1 MRWRQNIKQSFL
13 RRLGII
19 DTSRMSINQSLRELI
34 SNCALPANETRILLA
49 HLLEKRYQLPRSAL
63 LSRDDM
69 RLNEQAFEEWES
81 LVSRRMNGE
90 PIAYI
95 LGKKGF
101 HNIELQVGPGVLI
114 PRPETELLVEIALSE
129 IAKLNKP
136 TKVLDL
142 GTGSGAIAL
151 SIASAAPLALL
162 LATDRSAEALA
173 IAKHNAHFLNLTEQV
188 QFSQGNWYEAM
199 SPQNQFDVIVSNP
212 PYIANQDPHLT
223 QGDLRFEP
231 PSALTDY
238 ASGLSCLEI
247 IIAGADKH
255 LKPGGLIAV
264 EHGFDQSE
272 AVVRLMEIAGLIDI
286 QVHLDL
292 AGHCRVISGKKY
304 VQEGPYCSAYKL
316 ETRELT

>member
-1 MRWRQNIKQSFL
+1 
-13 RRLGII
+13 
-19 DTSRMSINQSLRELI
+19 MSISQSLRELI
-34 SNCALPANETRILLA
+34 SNCTLPANEARILLA
-49 HLLEKRYQLPRSAL
+49 HLLEKHYQLPRSAL
-63 LSRDDM
+63 LSHDDM
-69 RLNEQAFEEWES
+69 SLNEQAFEEWES
-81 LVSRRMNGE
+81 LVSRRLHGE

-151 SIASAAPLALL
+151 SIASTAPLASL

-173 IAKHNAHFLNLTEQV
+173 IAKHNAQFLNLTDRV
-188 QFSQGNWYEAM
+188 QFSQGNWYEAVA
-199 SPQNQFDVIVSNP
+199 QLNQFDVIVSNP

-231 PSALTDY
+231 ESALTDY
-238 ASGLSCLEI
+238 ASGLSCLEL
-247 IIAGADKH
+247 IIAGADQY
-255 LKPGGLIAV
+255 LKAGGLIAV

-272 AVVRLMEIAGLIDI
+272 AVVELMKGVGLIDV
-286 QVHLDL
+286 QAHLDL
-292 AGHCRVISGKKY
+292 AGHCRAASGRKR
-304 VQEGPYCSAYKL
+304 L
-316 ETRELT
+316 

>member
-1 MRWRQNIKQSFL
+1 MQ
-13 RRLGII
+13 RLATVN
-19 DTSRMSINQSLRELI
+19 TSRMSFSQSLRELI
-34 SNCALPANETRILLA
+34 SNCTLPANEARILLA
-49 HLLEKRYQLPRSAL
+49 HLLEKHYQLPRSAL

-69 RLNEQAFEEWES
+69 SLDEQAFQEWGS
-81 LVSRRMNGE
+81 LVSRRVNGE

-114 PRPETELLVEIALSE
+114 PRPETELLVEIALAE
-129 IAKLNKP
+129 ITKLNKP
-136 TKVLDL
+136 TKILDL

-151 SIASAAPLALL
+151 SIASAAPLASL

-173 IAKHNAHFLNLTEQV
+173 IARQNAAFLNLTDRV
-188 QFSQGNWYEAM
+188 QFLQGSWYGALVK
-199 SPQNQFDVIVSNP
+199 PGQFDVIVSNP

-231 PSALTDY
+231 ESALTDY

-247 IIAGADKH
+247 IIAGADQY
-255 LKPGGLIAV
+255 LKAGGLIAL

-272 AVVRLMEIAGLIDI
+272 AVVGLMKESGLIDI

-292 AGHCRVISGKKY
+292 AGHCRAASGRKR
-304 VQEGPYCSAYKL
+304 L
-316 ETRELT
+316 

>member
-1 MRWRQNIKQSFL
+1 
-13 RRLGII
+13 
-19 DTSRMSINQSLRELI
+19 MSISQSLRALI
-34 SNCALPANETRILLA
+34 SNCALPANEARILLA
-49 HLLEKRYQLPRSAL
+49 HVLEKHYQLPRSAL

-69 RLNEQAFEEWES
+69 VLNEAADTEWKA
-81 LVSRRMNGE
+81 LVSRRIHGE

-114 PRPETELLVEIALSE
+114 PRSETELLVDIALAE
-129 IAKLNKP
+129 IAKLNNP
-136 TKVLDL
+136 TQVLDL

-151 SIASAAPLALL
+151 AIANAVPLASIV
-162 LATDRSAEALA
+162 ATDQSAEALV
-173 IAKHNAHFLNLTEQV
+173 IAKQNAEFLTLTKQV
-188 QFSQGNWYEAM
+188 QFLQGSWYEAIG
-199 SPQNQFDVIVSNP
+199 QQHFDVIVSNP

-247 IIAGADKH
+247 IISGADQH
-255 LKPGGLIAV
+255 LRPSGLIAV

-272 AVVRLMEIAGLIDI
+272 AVVKLMKLAGLIDV
-286 QVHLDL
+286 QAHLDL
-292 AGHCRVISGKKY
+292 AGHCRAASGRKR
-304 VQEGPYCSAYKL
+304 P
-316 ETRELT
+316 